1 MKQENP
7 TFKSFYEFG
16 KWWFGC
22 YGNERFSRR
31 ELGKQMRQNRCVGY
45 QYGA

>member
-16 KWWFGC
+16 KWWFGA
-22 YGNERFSRR
+22 YSNEQLSRR
-31 ELGKQMRQNRCVGY
+31 KLNKQMRQNRCVGY
-45 QYGA
+45 SY